1 MDSSSELSRREFLKI
16 IPKCLLSSVHSFTEE
31 LSRPS
36 DISSESITTDII
48 DDGQAK
54 IAKIDTT
61 CCLAWDGGSCQFCY
75 LACPLRDAAI
85 AMEDQ
90 KPIINSTICDG
101 CARCVIACGT
111 VNTTLAIEM
120 VHVS

>member
-1 MDSSSELSRREFLKI
+1 MGSSSELSRREFFKT

-31 LSRPS
+31 LFRPS
-36 DISSESITTDII
+36 DGITTDII

-75 LACPLRDAAI
+75 LACPLRDTAI
-85 AMEDQ
+85 VMEDQ

-101 CARCVIACGT
+101 CARCVTACGT
-111 VNTTLAIEM
+111 VNTTLAIAM
-120 VHVS
+120 VHVN